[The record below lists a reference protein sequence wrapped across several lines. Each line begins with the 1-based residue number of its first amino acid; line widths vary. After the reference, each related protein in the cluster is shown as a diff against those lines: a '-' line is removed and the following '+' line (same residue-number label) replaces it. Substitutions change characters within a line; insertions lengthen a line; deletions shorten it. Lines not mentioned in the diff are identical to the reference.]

1 MKKNRGDKPI
11 EVIIHI
17 YMELS
22 QGNSLCSYFYLK
34 QAKNIISSFF
44 FSSTESENRR
54 TDERVVINER
64 GKVKGKGG
72 RRVNTVQNTCTQT
85 IPVMGK
91 RDGGGG
97 EFKYDIFDTL

>member
-1 MKKNRGDKPI
+1 
-11 EVIIHI
+11 
-17 YMELS
+17 
-22 QGNSLCSYFYLK
+22 
-34 QAKNIISSFF
+34 
-44 FSSTESENRR
+44 
-54 TDERVVINER
+54 
-64 GKVKGKGG
+64 VKGKGG